1 MNLILH
7 LCIYNLSKPYYHQG
21 SKENYRK
28 GDNDSVLYL
37 LNVLP
42 LIQIEIH
49 SQKKIIEIFKLVPTF
64 KNNKMSPGILNPP

>member
-37 LNVLP
+37 LNVLARISEMIYRS
-42 LIQIEIH
+42 IQNTA
-49 SQKKIIEIFKLVPTF
+49 KKRH
-64 KNNKMSPGILNPP
+64 GH

>member
-42 LIQIEIH
+42 LI
-49 SQKKIIEIFKLVPTF
+49 SD
-64 KNNKMSPGILNPP
+64 